1 MQINQFESLYA
12 NILHYYK
19 GNKHLFKVRA
29 NGLSRRT
36 SFRSQSQNG
45 KNMSVPVSTP
55 KSPLLMN
62 GDVTV
67 HTSSKAP
74 QEFVCPA
81 GALPGPQV
89 APILKRST
97 TSFNP
102 PSNNFEVLFI

>member
-1 MQINQFESLYA
+1 
-12 NILHYYK
+12 
-19 GNKHLFKVRA
+19 
-29 NGLSRRT
+29 
-36 SFRSQSQNG
+36 
-45 KNMSVPVSTP
+45 MSVPVSTP

-62 GDVTV
+62 GDVTI
-67 HTSSKAP
+67 HTASKAP
-74 QEFVCPA
+74 HEMVSQS